1 MECVHKAWTKN
12 PNFMWNKS
20 QKKKNVSDNKTTRAI
35 ILNNILWNMQ
45 QCQCIGWLFF
55 SFSLHPSLFI
65 SFQLSRSSVYMF
77 EIWKQSNNSCIWIM
91 DDLWFITEFIS
102 SIYIFLV
109 YFISIFYACN
119 ESPKNRLDNLITR
132 NGEEWPNCMLYR
144 WRFLIQLFSSNLIH
158 FEQHVTEWIN
168 RF

>member
-55 SFSLHPSLFI
+55 F
-65 SFQLSRSSVYMF
+65 
-77 EIWKQSNNSCIWIM
+77 
-91 DDLWFITEFIS
+91 
-102 SIYIFLV
+102 
-109 YFISIFYACN
+109 
-119 ESPKNRLDNLITR
+119 
-132 NGEEWPNCMLYR
+132 
-144 WRFLIQLFSSNLIH
+144 LFSSPFSVHLFSTLSLVCIYVRNMKTIKQLMHMNYGWFMIYYRIYFFYIFFSCVFYFNILCVQRIAEKLSRQSH
-158 FEQHVTEWIN
+158 YTKRWRMAELHAIQMTIFDTIVFIQSDSFRTSCCQVN
-168 RF
+168 